1 MHNKCNVL
9 ESSPKLPPTPRSL
22 EKLSS
27 MKLVPGAKK
36 FGDHSFMSPSKGSL
50 EFLVT
55 PSSCS
60 PQRGLWFTAPHGA
73 EWKGPDPLTQ
83 ALVGGG
89 PRLVLLPLFSSL
101 SAAPFLLLSKERPL
115 TIASL
120 KKKMLQNT
128 ETIKD
133 VIPTEGPG
141 GNFLTCIFLTIL
153 AKLLSNICVKYSLPQ
168 VCVSWDLGVN
178 NRIVTTRWP
187 GTGQDISLH

>member
-1 MHNKCNVL
+1 M
-9 ESSPKLPPTPRSL
+9 PKSLGTTALCPLP
-22 EKLSS
+22 
-27 MKLVPGAKK
+27 
-36 FGDHSFMSPSKGSL
+36 PSKGSL

-89 PRLVLLPLFSSL
+89 PPLVLLPLFSSL
-101 SAAPFLLLSKERPL
+101 SAAPFLLLSKERSL

-153 AKLLSNICVKYSLPQ
+153 AKLLSNICIKYSLPQ

-178 NRIVTTRWP
+178 NRTVTTRWP